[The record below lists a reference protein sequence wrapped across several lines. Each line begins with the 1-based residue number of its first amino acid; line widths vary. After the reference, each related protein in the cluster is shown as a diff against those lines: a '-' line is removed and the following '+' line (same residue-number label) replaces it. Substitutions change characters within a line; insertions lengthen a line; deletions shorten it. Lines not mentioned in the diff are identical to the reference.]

1 MTYIRHKISQEVLDE
16 IEHITDTLPGKVYY
30 SDDGEALILADE
42 GKYIISVEPP
52 SVILE
57 GFNNGNPTT
66 HSAYLVT
73 QPAVDIR
80 DMVSAHHEPDAQDM
94 RDEDLA
100 ELEGW
105 TTGWEC

>member
-1 MTYIRHKISQEVLDE
+1 MELVMTYIRCKVSQEVLDE
-16 IEHITDTLPGKVYY
+16 VEHITTALPGKVFY

-57 GFNNGNPTT
+57 GFNNGNCTT

-73 QPAVDIR
+73 EPAV
-80 DMVSAHHEPDAQDM
+80 Q
-94 RDEDLA
+94 LA
-100 ELEGW
+100 DGFSYSEAPELEGW

>member
-16 IEHITDTLPGKVYY
+16 IEHITDALPGKVYY

-66 HSAYLVT
+66 HSAYLIT
-73 QPAVDIR
+73 EPAVNLINTDSYIS
-80 DMVSAHHEPDAQDM
+80 D
-94 RDEDLA
+94 DLP

-105 TTGWEC
+105 TNGWEC